1 MNRSNTLLLAAVGVL
16 AVLSAAAVV
25 VPGALADRDDPIR
38 PAHLEYRESNVQA
51 GVVTGETVTLRV
63 ESRLGHDAGPAENV
77 TLVHRVIDENSGLL
91 VETARND
98 LGSLDGER
106 EFAPTTNVT
115 VPRDGAYEIRTTV
128 YVDGERRATG
138 QQTVSGVGTLIPD
151 YARTDAAF
159 RAAPT
164 LVTDVPPIPY
174 SIREASGVE
183 TALAVQ
189 PFVTNTGDGTEDDL
203 ELVVQARQTDS
214 NIVADRATTAVGAI
228 EPGRTVQPT
237 VELTIPDEYNYELD
251 AMLRRDGVVVASATL
266 PASLDPS
273 EAVSANVTR
282 RDVGLETSDFERE
295 TGRDGPA
302 TESNDRSG
310 RTDGQD
316 GPGFGVAAALVAMLA
331 GVTIAA
337 RRSS

>member
-1 MNRSNTLLLAAVGVL
+1 MNRSNALLLAAVGVL
-16 AVLSAAAVV
+16 GVLIAAAVV
-25 VPGALADRDDPIR
+25 VPGALADRDEPIR
-38 PAHLEYRESNVQA
+38 SAHLEYRESNVQA
-51 GVVTGETVTLRV
+51 GAVTGETVALRV

-77 TLVHRVIDENSGLL
+77 TLVHRAIDEDSGLL

-98 LGSLDGER
+98 LGTLDGER

-138 QQTVSGVGTLIPD
+138 RQTVSGVGTLIPD

-174 SIREASGVE
+174 SIRETSGAE
-183 TALAVQ
+183 TTLAVQ
-189 PFVTNTGDGTEDDL
+189 PFVTNTGDGTEEDL

-214 NIVADRATTAVGAI
+214 NVVADRATTAVGAI
-228 EPGRTVQPT
+228 DTGRTVQPT
-237 VELTIPDEYNYELD
+237 VGLTVPDEYNYELD

-273 EAVSANVTR
+273 EDVSANVTR
-282 RDVGLETSDFERE
+282 HDVGLETSDFERE
-295 TGRDGPA
+295 IGRGDSSRA
-302 TESNDRSG
+302 SNERTSG
-310 RTDGQD
+310 TDGQN
-316 GPGFGVAAALVAMLA
+316 GPGFGVAAAIVAMLA
-331 GVTIAA
+331 GVLLAA